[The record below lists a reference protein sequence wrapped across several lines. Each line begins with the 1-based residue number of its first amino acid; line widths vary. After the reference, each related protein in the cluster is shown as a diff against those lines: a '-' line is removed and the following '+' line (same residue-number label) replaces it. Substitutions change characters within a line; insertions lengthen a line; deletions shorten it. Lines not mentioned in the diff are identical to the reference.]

1 MFFCYW
7 YLKWFVSL
15 LVPKFVW
22 RVVTFLFERLQL
34 FSYSAS
40 VLAQYHSA
48 VLLFCT
54 CVLCTEMATV
64 ASIGAAYLH
73 YRRQVFEKEQLWLQI
88 CDVKDQT
95 LACAHAR
102 IKVLEVALQQALTLT
117 KRQNAKKATKA
128 KQTAKTK
135 KAMKAATLQLLLVRN
150 MKLNC
155 A

>member
-1 MFFCYW
+1 M
-7 YLKWFVSL
+7 
-15 LVPKFVW
+15 
-22 RVVTFLFERLQL
+22 FERLQL

-40 VLAQYHSA
+40 VLAQYHTA

-73 YRRQVFEKEQLWLQI
+73 YRRQVLEKEQLWLQI

-102 IKVLEVALQQALTLT
+102 IKVLEVALQQAMTLT

-135 KAMKAATLQLLLVRN
+135 KAMKAATKAKKA
-150 MKLNC
+150 MKGAKSMN
-155 A
+155 AMKA